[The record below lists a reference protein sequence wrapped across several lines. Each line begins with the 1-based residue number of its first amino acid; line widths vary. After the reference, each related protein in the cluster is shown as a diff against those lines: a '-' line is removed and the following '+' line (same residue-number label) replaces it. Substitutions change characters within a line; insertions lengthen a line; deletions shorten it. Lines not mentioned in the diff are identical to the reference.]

1 MEGKIEIKIC
11 VGSSCFAKGNK
22 NNLDFVQEYLKVN
35 NLNAVITI
43 KGQLCTKQCDKG
55 PVVVIGG
62 ETYTHVSKAVLI
74 NLLEEKLEHEISRSK
89 DSADANE

>member
-35 NLNAVITI
+35 NLKAVITT

-55 PVVVIGG
+55 PVVIGG
-62 ETYTHVSKAVLI
+62 ETYTHVSKAVLM
-74 NLLEEKLEHEISRSK
+74 NLLEEKLKHEISRSE

>member
-35 NLNAVITI
+35 NLKAVITT

-55 PVVVIGG
+55 PVVVMDDK
-62 ETYTHVSKAVLI
+62 TYTHVSKAVLM